1 MWLGD
6 DLIKSDI
13 QLPPEVPINYNREQD
28 GSGLSKGA
36 IAGIVIACVAM
47 AVIVGVLTVLIKKGH
62 LFGKKK
68 IILDNSNSSYNNIS
82 YSQVN
87 YNNKI

>member
-1 MWLGD
+1 MP
-6 DLIKSDI
+6 SEE
-13 QLPPEVPINYNREQD
+13 PRYYNREPD
-28 GSGLSKGA
+28 ESGLSGGA
-36 IAGIVIACVAM
+36 IAGIVIAGIAV
-47 AVIVGVLTVLIKKGH
+47 AVIVGVLIFL

-68 IILDNSNSSYNNIS
+68 IILDNSNSSYSNIS